1 MKKWVLAAVLSAVAL
16 AACSTGGAGDPAQVV
31 EKYLEAKV
39 KADAQTIRSLLCS
52 EMEADLER
60 EINTFVSVSD
70 VTLEGMACVR
80 DGDTNTVRCAGK
92 IVATYGTE
100 KTDFPLVAYRVVQE
114 DGEWKWCGET
124 Q

>member
-1 MKKWVLAAVLSAVAL
+1 M
-16 AACSTGGAGDPAQVV
+16 
-31 EKYLEAKV
+31 
-39 KADAQTIRSLLCS
+39 KADAQAIRRLLCS

-60 EINTFVSVSD
+60 ESMTFVSVTN
-70 VTLEGMACVR
+70 VGIEGMACVR
-80 DGDTNTVRCAGK
+80 DGDGDTVRCQGK

>member
-1 MKKWVLAAVLSAVAL
+1 MKWILAALASLIAL
-16 AACSTGGAGDPAQVV
+16 TACSTGGAGDPAQIV

-39 KADAQTIRSLLCS
+39 RVDAQTIRSLLCS

-60 EINTFVSVSD
+60 ESMTFVSVTD
-70 VTLEGMACVR
+70 VKLEGMVCVR
-80 DGDTNTVRCAGK
+80 DGDINTVRCQGK

>member
-1 MKKWVLAAVLSAVAL
+1 MKKWIPAIVLSMMAL
-16 AACSTGGAGDPAQVV
+16 AACSSGGAGDPAKTV
-31 EKYLEAKV
+31 EQYLQAKV
-39 KADAQTIRSLLCS
+39 SADAEAIRGLLCS

-60 EINTFVSVSD
+60 ESMTFAGLVD
-70 VTLEGMACVR
+70 VKLEGMACVR
-80 DGDTNTVRCAGK
+80 DGDTNTVRCQGK

>member
-1 MKKWVLAAVLSAVAL
+1 MKKWILAVVPPVMTL

-31 EKYLEAKV
+31 ERYLEAKV
-39 KADAQTIRSLLCS
+39 KADAQTVRSLLCS

-60 EINTFVSVSD
+60 ESMTFASVTD
-70 VTLEGMACVR
+70 VKLEGMVCVR
-80 DGDTNTVRCAGK
+80 DDDTNTVRCQGK